1 MKNELYNIQ
10 TQEMYLIKKD
20 LCCVKNGVHHKKQQE
35 QFLYS
40 INWLRGPPRQVQ
52 DTGFQALP
60 IENIQKSRKKE
71 KKKKEQKKKRET
83 REKWGKLIEL
93 IFF

>member
-35 QFLYS
+35 QFYIQS
-40 INWLRGPPRQVQ
+40 IDYAVHL
-52 DTGFQALP
+52 D
-60 IENIQKSRKKE
+60 KSKILDFKHSPLKIYRKAERK

-83 REKWGKLIEL
+83 REK
-93 IFF
+93 